1 MPFFSPYKQHIMP
14 HELFIFPKNEKL
26 CSHTVIELLFAEG
39 ASFVSYPFRVIYLP
53 TQLPQDVPVQV
64 MFSIS
69 KKRFKRAVHRNLLK
83 RRCREAY
90 RLNRKQFMEV
100 QRQSDQQIAFAMVYI
115 SSEQL
120 PYSKICKGMIKS
132 LSKLNQQLRQNKNGN
147 ETVE

>member
-1 MPFFSPYKQHIMP
+1 MPFFSPYKQHMMP
-14 HELFIFPKNEKL
+14 HEKFTFSKNERL
-26 CSHTVIELLFAEG
+26 CSHTIIELLFAEG
-39 ASFVSYPFRVIYLP
+39 TSFVCYPFRVIYLP
-53 TQLPQDVPVQV
+53 TQLPHDVPVQV

-90 RLNRKQFMEV
+90 RLNRKEFMEV

-120 PYSKICKGMIKS
+120 SYSKICKGMIKS
-132 LSKLNQQLRQNKNGN
+132 LSKLNQQLQHTKGN
-147 ETVE
+147 DTIE